1 MADGKV
7 TISVDLDGKQAQGG
21 IEKLKGALGGL
32 GSTFKSM
39 LGANLVGGALMS
51 SFNAVAGSVKSVFSS
66 AIDEGA
72 KLQQSL
78 GGIDT
83 LFKNSADTV
92 KNYASN
98 AYKTAG
104 LSANEYMENVTSFS
118 ASLISSLG
126 GDTAA
131 AAELANRAMTDMS
144 DNANKMGTDMQAITG
159 TYQSLARGNYA
170 MLDNL
175 KLGYGGTKAEMERLI
190 KDASSYKD
198 IQDELG
204 ISVEEGNMSFA
215 NMVKAISV
223 VQKKLDITGTTM
235 KEASTTFSGS
245 LSMMKGAFNDFLGN
259 LTSGGD
265 ITKPLQA
272 LAESA
277 ATFLFG
283 NFIPMIGNVFKG
295 LPTALSSFIEAA
307 KPALVNGL
315 KELLPEEAVNGITK
329 VFDLITYS
337 IDDMV
342 MAFQDFYQG
351 FEKTGAIKAL
361 SSALSELLTA
371 GLDLS
376 EKLSG
381 IIPWET
387 IGVAAG
393 HVVKFIAQIIQAV
406 AKFSQS
412 ISGDT
417 WRGVVTGIGGALVAF
432 KAFSFLKSFNPFSFF
447 KKGAEEA
454 IAGTT
459 GSVKRAKST
468 ISQVFSGISNVIKT
482 AGNALKSTFQGMGKM
497 FQGLGKTF
505 EGVGKGIGAALKGL
519 MQGLR
524 GLNPATLLSFGAAV
538 GIAAVGIGAGIA
550 IIAAGF
556 ALLASQGEGIAI
568 IVEAV
573 GTAFGT
579 FASMVIGAFA
589 EAIVTVAGVLPI
601 IARSFN
607 MMTPAIIAVGS
618 AISMIIRAF
627 SSLAPVITALGT
639 AISEIVTAITTG
651 VADIATAVTPM
662 VEILSSAFVQV
673 VTVVSQAI
681 VEIVQAL
688 APFIP
693 AVSEMVQA
701 VAPVLQALVEAFNNL
716 ISQISPIID
725 SIANLFKTLGEQ
737 ITSILDSVG
746 GVVESFGSAIRNVLD
761 GIAGIFDSIGNA
773 ALNAGK
779 GFNLLANGITKITK
793 LNLFD
798 MGTSLAAVATGVG
811 AIAASGGGLKSAGTG
826 MTALGTGM
834 QTVSRS
840 AMTAVTGMTAFVTR
854 ISTLSTTIGTLPAMM
869 TTAASGFASFTSQ
882 AVSGVAGLSA
892 INAPI
897 ATFKSQIMTITPALA
912 MAGSG
917 VVAFGLKMG
926 AIGAVLSGLGSRV
939 LAVGTGL
946 SAVSSGLSKVSS
958 SAGTASGQIKTMASS
973 TQVVISAFNAMR
985 SQVQSSMQAMLN
997 VIKSVGNQMRSQGKQ
1012 IGTQTA
1018 QNIAQ
1023 GISSGRGQTTSAMQA
1038 LMAAIRS
1045 VAMSGAGSMRY
1056 AGAMIG
1062 QGLAQGMYSSL
1073 GSVTAAANALVAQAE
1088 RAARA
1093 KAKIHSPSRLFR
1105 DNIGRFISQGV
1116 AVGITKDAYKVD
1128 DAMGAVYD
1136 QIQAFSY
1143 KAEDVIGVGKSKL
1156 SKVVQVKSDLE
1167 SAIKAT
1173 VEVAKEKSNELMAKA
1188 LDVAEKAVE
1197 RPAEMR
1203 FDDGTLVAKTGD
1215 KFSSY
1220 QSEQLR
1226 RENRMRGIIT

>member
-39 LGANLVGGALMS
+39 LGANLVSGALMGG
-51 SFNAVAGSVKSVFSS
+51 FTALGGAVKNVFSS

-259 LTSGGD
+259 LTTGGD

-277 ATFLFG
+277 STFFFG
-283 NFIPMIGNVFKG
+283 NFIPMIANVFKG
-295 LPTALSSFIEAA
+295 LPTALSTFIASA

-315 KELLPEEAVNGITK
+315 KGLLPEDALNSVTK
-329 VFDLITYS
+329 VIDLITFS
-337 IDDMV
+337 ISDMV

-351 FEKTGAIKAL
+351 FEKTGAIKVL

-387 IGVAAG
+387 IGAAAG

-412 ISGDT
+412 MSGDT

-432 KAFSFLKSFNPFSFF
+432 KAFNFLKTFNPFSFF

-454 IAGTT
+454 IDGAT
-459 GSVKRAKST
+459 GGIKRAKST

-505 EGVGKGIGAALKGL
+505 EGVGKGIGAVLKGL

-556 ALLASQGEGIAI
+556 ALLASQGEGVAI
-568 IVEAV
+568 IIEAV

-589 EAIVTVAGVLPI
+589 DAIVTVAGVLPI
-601 IARSFN
+601 IAQSFN
-607 MMTPAIIAVGS
+607 MMTPAIIAVGV
-618 AISMIIRAF
+618 AISMIIRSF

-651 VADIATAVTPM
+651 VANIVTAVTPM

-681 VEIVQAL
+681 VEIIQAL

-761 GIAGIFDSIGNA
+761 GIAGIFDSIGTA

-779 GFNLLANGITKITK
+779 GFNQLAQGIERITK
-793 LNLFD
+793 LNLLD
-798 MGTSLAAVATGVG
+798 MGASLAAVA
-811 AIAASGGGLKSAGTG
+811 
-826 MTALGTGM
+826 
-834 QTVSRS
+834 
-840 AMTAVTGMTAFVTR
+840 
-854 ISTLSTTIGTLPAMM
+854 
-869 TTAASGFASFTSQ
+869 
-882 AVSGVAGLSA
+882 AGL
-892 INAPI
+892 
-897 ATFKSQIMTITPALA
+897 
-912 MAGSG
+912 
-917 VVAFGLKMG
+917 G
-926 AIGAVLSGLGSRV
+926 AIGATSGGLISAGSSLSVIVQGLMTVQSVSAIASGSLASLGNV
-939 LAVGTGL
+939 AVSAMSMLVAGVQLAVSGTKSGMAQIVNAISL
-946 SAVSSGLSKVSS
+946 SANQMIQAGKQAGDGTTKGVVTGIRSGIGQAGGAMHAMMIAIRDTGMQGVSS
-958 SAGTASGQIKTMASS
+958 MR
-973 TQVVISAFNAMR
+973 VV
-985 SQVQSSMQAMLN
+985 
-997 VIKSVGNQMRSQGKQ
+997 
-1012 IGTQTA
+1012 
-1018 QNIAQ
+1018 
-1023 GISSGRGQTTSAMQA
+1023 
-1038 LMAAIRS
+1038 
-1045 VAMSGAGSMRY
+1045 GSM
-1056 AGAMIG
+1056 IS
-1062 QGLAQGMYSSL
+1062 QGLAQGMMSSI

-1088 RAARA
+1088 RAAKA
-1093 KAKIHSPSRLFR
+1093 KAQIHSPSRLFR
-1105 DNIGRFISQGV
+1105 DAIGRFLPMGV
-1116 AVGITKDAYKVD
+1116 AVGIEKNTKYVD
-1128 DAMGAVYD
+1128 KAMDGMYEH
-1136 QIQAFSY
+1136 INAFNY
-1143 KAEDVIGVGKSKL
+1143 KAEDVIGVGKTKL

-1167 SAIKAT
+1167 SAVKAT
-1173 VEVAKEKSNELMAKA
+1173 VEVAKEKSNELLAKA

-1203 FDDGTLVAKTGD
+1203 LDDGTLVAKTGH

-1226 RENRMRGIIT
+1226 RENRMKGIIT

>member
-159 TYQSLARGNYA
+159 TYQSLARGDYA

-259 LTSGGD
+259 LTTGGD

-277 ATFLFG
+277 STFFFG
-283 NFIPMIGNVFKG
+283 NFIPMIANVFKG
-295 LPTALSSFIEAA
+295 LPTALSTFIASA

-315 KELLPEEAVNGITK
+315 KGLLPEDALNSVTK
-329 VFDLITYS
+329 VIDLITFS
-337 IDDMV
+337 ISDMA

-387 IGVAAG
+387 IGAAAG

-412 ISGDT
+412 MSGDT

-432 KAFSFLKSFNPFSFF
+432 KAFNFLKTFNPFSFF

-454 IAGTT
+454 IDGAT
-459 GSVKRAKST
+459 GGIKRAKST

-505 EGVGKGIGAALKGL
+505 EGVGKGIGAVLKGL

-568 IVEAV
+568 IIEAV

-601 IARSFN
+601 IAQSFN
-607 MMTPAIIAVGS
+607 MMTPAIIAVGV

-651 VADIATAVTPM
+651 VADIVTAVTPM

-681 VEIVQAL
+681 VEIIQAL

-737 ITSILDSVG
+737 ITSILDSAS

-779 GFNLLANGITKITK
+779 GFDQLAQGIERITK
-793 LNLFD
+793 LNLLD
-798 MGTSLAAVATGVG
+798 MGASLAAVA
-811 AIAASGGGLKSAGTG
+811 
-826 MTALGTGM
+826 
-834 QTVSRS
+834 
-840 AMTAVTGMTAFVTR
+840 
-854 ISTLSTTIGTLPAMM
+854 
-869 TTAASGFASFTSQ
+869 
-882 AVSGVAGLSA
+882 AGL
-892 INAPI
+892 
-897 ATFKSQIMTITPALA
+897 
-912 MAGSG
+912 
-917 VVAFGLKMG
+917 G
-926 AIGAVLSGLGSRV
+926 AIGATSGGLISAGSSLSVIVQGLMTVQSVSAIASGSLASLGNV
-939 LAVGTGL
+939 VVSAMSMLVAGVQLAVSGTKSGMAQIVNAISL
-946 SAVSSGLSKVSS
+946 SANQMIQAGKQAGDGTTKGVVTGIRSGIGQAGGAMHAMMTAIRDTGMQGVSS
-958 SAGTASGQIKTMASS
+958 MR
-973 TQVVISAFNAMR
+973 VV
-985 SQVQSSMQAMLN
+985 
-997 VIKSVGNQMRSQGKQ
+997 
-1012 IGTQTA
+1012 
-1018 QNIAQ
+1018 
-1023 GISSGRGQTTSAMQA
+1023 
-1038 LMAAIRS
+1038 
-1045 VAMSGAGSMRY
+1045 GSM
-1056 AGAMIG
+1056 IS
-1062 QGLAQGMYSSL
+1062 QGLAQGMMSSI

-1088 RAARA
+1088 RAAKA
-1093 KAKIHSPSRLFR
+1093 KAQIHSPSRLFR
-1105 DNIGRFISQGV
+1105 DAIGRFLPMGV
-1116 AVGITKDAYKVD
+1116 AVGIEKNTKYVD
-1128 DAMGAVYD
+1128 KAMDGMYEH
-1136 QIQAFSY
+1136 INAFNY
-1143 KAEDVIGVGKSKL
+1143 KAEDVIGVGKTKL

-1173 VEVAKEKSNELMAKA
+1173 VEVAKEKSNELLAKA

-1203 FDDGTLVAKTGD
+1203 LDDGTLVAKTGH

-1226 RENRMRGIIT
+1226 RENRMKGIIT

>member
-39 LGANLVGGALMS
+39 LGANLVSSALMGGFTALGGA
-51 SFNAVAGSVKSVFSS
+51 VKNVFSS

-259 LTSGGD
+259 LTTGGD

-277 ATFLFG
+277 STFFFG
-283 NFIPMIGNVFKG
+283 NFIPMIANVFKG
-295 LPTALSSFIEAA
+295 LPTALSTFIASA

-315 KELLPEEAVNGITK
+315 KGLLPEDALNSVTK
-329 VFDLITYS
+329 VIDLITFS
-337 IDDMV
+337 ISDMV

-351 FEKTGAIKAL
+351 FEKTGAIKVL

-387 IGVAAG
+387 IGAAAG

-412 ISGDT
+412 MSGDT

-432 KAFSFLKSFNPFSFF
+432 KAFNFLKTFNPFSFF

-454 IAGTT
+454 IDGAT
-459 GSVKRAKST
+459 GGIKRAKST

-505 EGVGKGIGAALKGL
+505 EGVGKGIGAVLKGL

-556 ALLASQGEGIAI
+556 ALLASQGEGVAI
-568 IVEAV
+568 IIEAV

-589 EAIVTVAGVLPI
+589 DAIVTVAGVLPI
-601 IARSFN
+601 IAQSFN
-607 MMTPAIIAVGS
+607 MMTPAIIAVGV

-651 VADIATAVTPM
+651 VANIVTAVTPM

-681 VEIVQAL
+681 VEIIQAL

-737 ITSILDSVG
+737 ITSILDSAG

-761 GIAGIFDSIGNA
+761 GIAGIFDSIGTA

-779 GFNLLANGITKITK
+779 GFNQLAQGIERITK
-793 LNLFD
+793 LNLLD
-798 MGTSLAAVATGVG
+798 MGASLAAVA
-811 AIAASGGGLKSAGTG
+811 
-826 MTALGTGM
+826 
-834 QTVSRS
+834 
-840 AMTAVTGMTAFVTR
+840 
-854 ISTLSTTIGTLPAMM
+854 
-869 TTAASGFASFTSQ
+869 
-882 AVSGVAGLSA
+882 AGL
-892 INAPI
+892 
-897 ATFKSQIMTITPALA
+897 
-912 MAGSG
+912 
-917 VVAFGLKMG
+917 G
-926 AIGAVLSGLGSRV
+926 AIGATSGGLTSAGSSLSVIVQGLMTVQSVSAIASGSLASLGNV
-939 LAVGTGL
+939 AVSAMSMLVVGVQLAVSGTKSGMAQIVNAISL
-946 SAVSSGLSKVSS
+946 SANQMIQAGKQAGDGTAKGVVTGIRSGIGQAGGAMHAMMIAIRDTGMQGVSS
-958 SAGTASGQIKTMASS
+958 MR
-973 TQVVISAFNAMR
+973 VI
-985 SQVQSSMQAMLN
+985 
-997 VIKSVGNQMRSQGKQ
+997 
-1012 IGTQTA
+1012 
-1018 QNIAQ
+1018 
-1023 GISSGRGQTTSAMQA
+1023 
-1038 LMAAIRS
+1038 
-1045 VAMSGAGSMRY
+1045 GSM
-1056 AGAMIG
+1056 IS
-1062 QGLAQGMYSSL
+1062 QGLAQGMMSSI

-1088 RAARA
+1088 RAAKA
-1093 KAKIHSPSRLFR
+1093 KAQIHSPSRLFR
-1105 DNIGRFISQGV
+1105 DAIGRFLPMGV
-1116 AVGITKDAYKVD
+1116 AVGIEKNTKYVD
-1128 DAMGAVYD
+1128 KAMDGMYEH
-1136 QIQAFSY
+1136 INAFNY
-1143 KAEDVIGVGKSKL
+1143 KAEDVIGVGKTKL

-1173 VEVAKEKSNELMAKA
+1173 VEVAKEKSNELLAKA

-1203 FDDGTLVAKTGD
+1203 LDDGTLVAKTGH

-1226 RENRMRGIIT
+1226 RENRMKGIIT

>member
-259 LTSGGD
+259 LTTGGD

-412 ISGDT
+412 MSGDT

-454 IAGTT
+454 IVGTT
-459 GSVKRAKST
+459 GSVKSAKST

-538 GIAAVGIGAGIA
+538 GIAAVGIGAGIT

-589 EAIVTVAGVLPI
+589 DAIVTVSGVLPT
-601 IARSFN
+601 IAQSFN
-607 MMTPAIIAVGS
+607 MMTPAIIAVGA

-662 VEILSSAFVQV
+662 VEIFSSAFVQV

-681 VEIVQAL
+681 VEIIQAL

-737 ITSILDSVG
+737 ITSILDSAS

-779 GFNLLANGITKITK
+779 GFNQLAQGIERITK
-793 LNLFD
+793 LNLLD
-798 MGTSLAAVATGVG
+798 MGASLAAVA
-811 AIAASGGGLKSAGTG
+811 
-826 MTALGTGM
+826 
-834 QTVSRS
+834 
-840 AMTAVTGMTAFVTR
+840 
-854 ISTLSTTIGTLPAMM
+854 
-869 TTAASGFASFTSQ
+869 
-882 AVSGVAGLSA
+882 AGL
-892 INAPI
+892 
-897 ATFKSQIMTITPALA
+897 
-912 MAGSG
+912 
-917 VVAFGLKMG
+917 G
-926 AIGAVLSGLGSRV
+926 AIGATSGGLTSAGSSLSVIVQGLMTVQPVSAIASGSLASLGNV
-939 LAVGTGL
+939 AVSAMSMLVAGVQLAVSGTKSGMAQIVNAISL
-946 SAVSSGLSKVSS
+946 SANQMIQAGKQAGDGTTKGVVTGIRSGIGQAGGAMHAMITAIRDTGMQGVSS
-958 SAGTASGQIKTMASS
+958 MR
-973 TQVVISAFNAMR
+973 VV
-985 SQVQSSMQAMLN
+985 
-997 VIKSVGNQMRSQGKQ
+997 
-1012 IGTQTA
+1012 
-1018 QNIAQ
+1018 
-1023 GISSGRGQTTSAMQA
+1023 
-1038 LMAAIRS
+1038 
-1045 VAMSGAGSMRY
+1045 GSM
-1056 AGAMIG
+1056 IS
-1062 QGLAQGMYSSL
+1062 QGLAQGMMSSI

-1093 KAKIHSPSRLFR
+1093 KAQIHSPSRLFR
-1105 DNIGRFISQGV
+1105 DAIGRFLPMGV
-1116 AVGITKDAYKVD
+1116 AVGIEKNTKYVD
-1128 DAMGAVYD
+1128 KAMDGMYEH
-1136 QIQAFSY
+1136 INAFNY
-1143 KAEDVIGVGKSKL
+1143 KAEDVIGVGKTKL

-1173 VEVAKEKSNELMAKA
+1173 VEVAKEKSNELLAKA

-1203 FDDGTLVAKTGD
+1203 LDDGTLVAKTGD

-1226 RENRMRGIIT
+1226 RENRMKGIIT

>member
-39 LGANLVGGALMS
+39 LGANLVSSALMGGFTALGGA
-51 SFNAVAGSVKSVFSS
+51 VKNVFSS

-259 LTSGGD
+259 LTTGGD

-277 ATFLFG
+277 STFFFG
-283 NFIPMIGNVFKG
+283 NFIPMIANVFKG
-295 LPTALSSFIEAA
+295 LPTALSTFIASA

-315 KELLPEEAVNGITK
+315 KGLLPEDALNSVTK
-329 VFDLITYS
+329 VIDLITFS
-337 IDDMV
+337 ISDMV

-351 FEKTGAIKAL
+351 FEKTGAIKVL

-387 IGVAAG
+387 IGAAAG

-412 ISGDT
+412 MSGDT

-432 KAFSFLKSFNPFSFF
+432 KAFNFLKTFNPFSFF

-454 IAGTT
+454 IDGAT
-459 GSVKRAKST
+459 GGIKRAKST

-505 EGVGKGIGAALKGL
+505 EGVGKGIGAVLKGL

-556 ALLASQGEGIAI
+556 ALLASQGEGVAI
-568 IVEAV
+568 IIEAV

-589 EAIVTVAGVLPI
+589 DAIVTVAGVLPI
-601 IARSFN
+601 IAQSFN
-607 MMTPAIIAVGS
+607 MMTPAIIAVGV

-651 VADIATAVTPM
+651 VANIVTAVTPM

-681 VEIVQAL
+681 VEIIQAL

-737 ITSILDSVG
+737 ITSILDSAG

-761 GIAGIFDSIGNA
+761 GIAGIFDSIGTA

-779 GFNLLANGITKITK
+779 GFNQLAQGIERITK
-793 LNLFD
+793 LNLLD
-798 MGTSLAAVATGVG
+798 MGASLAAVA
-811 AIAASGGGLKSAGTG
+811 
-826 MTALGTGM
+826 
-834 QTVSRS
+834 
-840 AMTAVTGMTAFVTR
+840 
-854 ISTLSTTIGTLPAMM
+854 
-869 TTAASGFASFTSQ
+869 
-882 AVSGVAGLSA
+882 AGL
-892 INAPI
+892 
-897 ATFKSQIMTITPALA
+897 
-912 MAGSG
+912 
-917 VVAFGLKMG
+917 G
-926 AIGAVLSGLGSRV
+926 AIGATSGGLTSAGSSLSVIVQGLMTVQSVSAIASGSLASLGNV
-939 LAVGTGL
+939 AVSAMSMLVAGVQLAVSGTKSGMAQIVNAISL
-946 SAVSSGLSKVSS
+946 SANQMIQAGKQAGDGTTKGVVTGIRFGIGQAGGAMHAMMIAIRDTGMQGVSS
-958 SAGTASGQIKTMASS
+958 
-973 TQVVISAFNAMR
+973 MR
-985 SQVQSSMQAMLN
+985 LV
-997 VIKSVGNQMRSQGKQ
+997 
-1012 IGTQTA
+1012 
-1018 QNIAQ
+1018 
-1023 GISSGRGQTTSAMQA
+1023 
-1038 LMAAIRS
+1038 
-1045 VAMSGAGSMRY
+1045 GSM
-1056 AGAMIG
+1056 IS
-1062 QGLAQGMYSSL
+1062 QGLAQGMMSSI

-1088 RAARA
+1088 RAAKA
-1093 KAKIHSPSRLFR
+1093 KAQIHSPSRLFR
-1105 DNIGRFISQGV
+1105 DAIGRFLPMGV
-1116 AVGITKDAYKVD
+1116 AVGIEKNTKYVD
-1128 DAMGAVYD
+1128 KAMDGMYEH
-1136 QIQAFSY
+1136 INAFNY
-1143 KAEDVIGVGKSKL
+1143 KAEDLIGVGKTKL

-1173 VEVAKEKSNELMAKA
+1173 VEVAKEKSNELLAKA

-1203 FDDGTLVAKTGD
+1203 LDDGTLVAKTGH

-1226 RENRMRGIIT
+1226 RENRMKGIIT

>member
-104 LSANEYMENVTSFS
+104 LSANDYMENVTSFS

-259 LTSGGD
+259 LTTGGD

-387 IGVAAG
+387 IGAAAG
-393 HVVKFIAQIIQAV
+393 HIVKFIAQIIQAV

-412 ISGDT
+412 MSGDT

-601 IARSFN
+601 IAQSFN
-607 MMTPAIIAVGS
+607 MMTPAIIAVGA

-681 VEIVQAL
+681 VEIIQAL

-693 AVSEMVQA
+693 AVSEMVQV

-737 ITSILDSVG
+737 ITSILDSAS

-779 GFNLLANGITKITK
+779 GFNQLAQGIERITK
-793 LNLFD
+793 LNLLD
-798 MGTSLAAVATGVG
+798 MGASLAAVA
-811 AIAASGGGLKSAGTG
+811 
-826 MTALGTGM
+826 
-834 QTVSRS
+834 
-840 AMTAVTGMTAFVTR
+840 
-854 ISTLSTTIGTLPAMM
+854 
-869 TTAASGFASFTSQ
+869 
-882 AVSGVAGLSA
+882 AGL
-892 INAPI
+892 
-897 ATFKSQIMTITPALA
+897 
-912 MAGSG
+912 
-917 VVAFGLKMG
+917 G
-926 AIGAVLSGLGSRV
+926 AIGATSGGLTSAGSSLSVIVQGLMTVQSVSAIASGSLASLGTV
-939 LAVGTGL
+939 AVSAMSMLVAGVQLAVSGTKSGMNQIVNAISL
-946 SAVSSGLSKVSS
+946 SANQMIQAGKQAGDGTTKGVVTGIRSGIGQAGGAMHAMMIAIRDTGMQGVSS
-958 SAGTASGQIKTMASS
+958 MR
-973 TQVVISAFNAMR
+973 VV
-985 SQVQSSMQAMLN
+985 
-997 VIKSVGNQMRSQGKQ
+997 
-1012 IGTQTA
+1012 
-1018 QNIAQ
+1018 
-1023 GISSGRGQTTSAMQA
+1023 
-1038 LMAAIRS
+1038 
-1045 VAMSGAGSMRY
+1045 GSM
-1056 AGAMIG
+1056 IS
-1062 QGLAQGMYSSL
+1062 QGLAQGMMSSI

-1088 RAARA
+1088 RAAKA
-1093 KAKIHSPSRLFR
+1093 KAQIHSPSRLFR
-1105 DNIGRFISQGV
+1105 DAIGRFLPMGV
-1116 AVGITKDAYKVD
+1116 AVGIEKNTKYVD
-1128 DAMGAVYD
+1128 KAMDGMYEH
-1136 QIQAFSY
+1136 INAFNY
-1143 KAEDVIGVGKSKL
+1143 KAEDVIGVGKTKL

-1173 VEVAKEKSNELMAKA
+1173 VEVAKEKSNELLAKA

-1203 FDDGTLVAKTGD
+1203 LDDGTLVAKTGD

-1226 RENRMRGIIT
+1226 RENRMKGIIT

>member
-1 MADGKV
+1 
-7 TISVDLDGKQAQGG
+7 
-21 IEKLKGALGGL
+21 
-32 GSTFKSM
+32 M
-39 LGANLVGGALMS
+39 LGANLVSGALIGGFTALGGA
-51 SFNAVAGSVKSVFSS
+51 VKNVFSS

-259 LTSGGD
+259 LTTGGD
-265 ITKPLQA
+265 ITKPLQS

-277 ATFLFG
+277 STFFFG
-283 NFIPMIGNVFKG
+283 NFIPMIANVFKG
-295 LPTALSSFIEAA
+295 LPTALSTFIASA

-315 KELLPEEAVNGITK
+315 KGLLPEDALNSVTK
-329 VFDLITYS
+329 VIDLITFS
-337 IDDMV
+337 ISDMV

-351 FEKTGAIKAL
+351 FEKTGAIKVL

-387 IGVAAG
+387 IGAAAG
-393 HVVKFIAQIIQAV
+393 HVVKFIAQIIQSV

-412 ISGDT
+412 MSGDA

-432 KAFSFLKSFNPFSFF
+432 KAFNFLKSFNPFNLF
-447 KKGAEEA
+447 KQNATSGVSGA
-454 IAGTT
+454 T
-459 GSVKRAKST
+459 SVVRSASASVVS
-468 ISQVFSGISNVIKT
+468 IIRS
-482 AGNALKSTFQGMGKM
+482 
-497 FQGLGKTF
+497 LGKSVATAAR
-505 EGVGKGIGAALKGL
+505 GIGQGIGAAFRGIG
-519 MQGLR
+519 QGLAMV
-524 GLNPATLLSFGAAV
+524 NPATIAALAVPILALGAAFSLMGMQGQ
-538 GIAAVGIGAGIA
+538 GIATILQGVGSVIVSVGTAIGTILNLALQGLAQALVIVAPVLPTIA
-550 IIAAGF
+550 SAFAMLSPVIIAAG
-556 ALLASQGEGIAI
+556 A
-568 IVEAV
+568 
-573 GTAFGT
+573 
-579 FASMVIGAFA
+579 
-589 EAIVTVAGVLPI
+589 
-601 IARSFN
+601 
-607 MMTPAIIAVGS
+607 
-618 AISMIIRAF
+618 AISMIVSSF

-639 AISEIVTAITTG
+639 ALSQVITAISSG
-651 VADIATAVTPM
+651 IAQIATAVTPI
-662 VEILSSAFVQV
+662 VAIISNAFVQV

-681 VEIVQAL
+681 VEIIQAL

-779 GFNLLANGITKITK
+779 GFNQLAQGIERITK
-793 LNLFD
+793 LNLLD
-798 MGTSLAAVATGVG
+798 MGASLAAVA
-811 AIAASGGGLKSAGTG
+811 
-826 MTALGTGM
+826 
-834 QTVSRS
+834 
-840 AMTAVTGMTAFVTR
+840 
-854 ISTLSTTIGTLPAMM
+854 
-869 TTAASGFASFTSQ
+869 
-882 AVSGVAGLSA
+882 AGL
-892 INAPI
+892 
-897 ATFKSQIMTITPALA
+897 
-912 MAGSG
+912 
-917 VVAFGLKMG
+917 G
-926 AIGAVLSGLGSRV
+926 AIGATSGGLISAGSSLSVIVQGLMTVQSVSAIASSSLASLGNVAVSAMSMLV
-939 LAVGTGL
+939 AGVQLAVSGTKSGMTQIVNAISL
-946 SAVSSGLSKVSS
+946 SANQMIQAGKQAGDGTTKGVVTGIRSGIGQAGGAMHAMMIAIRDTGMQGVSS
-958 SAGTASGQIKTMASS
+958 MR
-973 TQVVISAFNAMR
+973 VV
-985 SQVQSSMQAMLN
+985 
-997 VIKSVGNQMRSQGKQ
+997 
-1012 IGTQTA
+1012 
-1018 QNIAQ
+1018 
-1023 GISSGRGQTTSAMQA
+1023 
-1038 LMAAIRS
+1038 
-1045 VAMSGAGSMRY
+1045 GSM
-1056 AGAMIG
+1056 IS
-1062 QGLAQGMYSSL
+1062 QGLAQGMMSSI

-1088 RAARA
+1088 RAAKA
-1093 KAKIHSPSRLFR
+1093 KAQIHSPSRLFR
-1105 DNIGRFISQGV
+1105 DAIGRFLPMGV
-1116 AVGITKDAYKVD
+1116 AVGIEKNTKYVD
-1128 DAMGAVYD
+1128 KAMDGMYEH
-1136 QIQAFSY
+1136 INAFNY
-1143 KAEDVIGVGKSKL
+1143 KAEDVIGVGKTKL

-1173 VEVAKEKSNELMAKA
+1173 VEVAKEKSNNLVEKA
-1188 LDVAEKAVE
+1188 LDIAEKAVQ
-1197 RPAEMR
+1197 RPAEMIL
-1203 FDDGTLVAKTGD
+1203 DDGTLVAKTGG
-1215 KFSSY
+1215 KY
-1220 QSEQLR
+1220 ATYHAEQTR
-1226 RENRMRGIIT
+1226 RENRMKGIIT

>member
-39 LGANLVGGALMS
+39 LGANLVSGALMGG
-51 SFNAVAGSVKSVFSS
+51 FTALGGAVKNVFSS

-259 LTSGGD
+259 LTTGGD
-265 ITKPLQA
+265 ITKPLQS

-277 ATFLFG
+277 STFFFG
-283 NFIPMIGNVFKG
+283 NFIPMIANVFKG
-295 LPTALSSFIEAA
+295 LPTALSTFIASA

-315 KELLPEEAVNGITK
+315 KGLLPEDALNSVTK
-329 VFDLITYS
+329 VIDLITFS
-337 IDDMV
+337 ISDMV

-387 IGVAAG
+387 IGAAAG

-412 ISGDT
+412 MSGDT

-432 KAFSFLKSFNPFSFF
+432 KAFNFLKTFNPFSFF

-454 IAGTT
+454 IDGAT
-459 GSVKRAKST
+459 GGIKRAKST

-482 AGNALKSTFQGMGKM
+482 AGTALKSTFQGMGKM

-550 IIAAGF
+550 IITAGF
-556 ALLASQGEGIAI
+556 ALLASQGEGVAI

-601 IARSFN
+601 IAQSFN
-607 MMTPAIIAVGS
+607 MMTPAIIAVGA

-662 VEILSSAFVQV
+662 IEILSSAFVQV

-681 VEIVQAL
+681 VEIIQAL

-737 ITSILDSVG
+737 ITSILDSAG

-761 GIAGIFDSIGNA
+761 GIAGIFDSIGTA

-779 GFNLLANGITKITK
+779 GFNQLAQGIERITK
-793 LNLFD
+793 LNLLD
-798 MGTSLAAVATGVG
+798 MGASLAAVA
-811 AIAASGGGLKSAGTG
+811 
-826 MTALGTGM
+826 
-834 QTVSRS
+834 
-840 AMTAVTGMTAFVTR
+840 
-854 ISTLSTTIGTLPAMM
+854 
-869 TTAASGFASFTSQ
+869 
-882 AVSGVAGLSA
+882 AGL
-892 INAPI
+892 
-897 ATFKSQIMTITPALA
+897 
-912 MAGSG
+912 
-917 VVAFGLKMG
+917 G
-926 AIGAVLSGLGSRV
+926 AIGATSGGLTSAGSSLSVIVQGLMTVQSVSAIASGSLASLGNV
-939 LAVGTGL
+939 AVSAMSMLVVGVQLAVSGTKSGMAQIVNAISL
-946 SAVSSGLSKVSS
+946 SANQMIQVGKQAGDGTAKGVVTGIRSGIGQAGGAMHAMMIAIRDTGMQGVSS
-958 SAGTASGQIKTMASS
+958 MR
-973 TQVVISAFNAMR
+973 VI
-985 SQVQSSMQAMLN
+985 
-997 VIKSVGNQMRSQGKQ
+997 
-1012 IGTQTA
+1012 
-1018 QNIAQ
+1018 
-1023 GISSGRGQTTSAMQA
+1023 
-1038 LMAAIRS
+1038 
-1045 VAMSGAGSMRY
+1045 GSM
-1056 AGAMIG
+1056 IS
-1062 QGLAQGMYSSL
+1062 QGLAQGMMSSI

-1088 RAARA
+1088 RAAKA
-1093 KAKIHSPSRLFR
+1093 KAQIHSPSRLFR
-1105 DNIGRFISQGV
+1105 DAIGRFLPMGV
-1116 AVGITKDAYKVD
+1116 AVGIEKNTKYVD
-1128 DAMGAVYD
+1128 EAMDGMYEH
-1136 QIQAFSY
+1136 INAFNY
-1143 KAEDVIGVGKSKL
+1143 KAEDVIGVGKTKL

-1173 VEVAKEKSNELMAKA
+1173 VEVAKEKSNELLAKA

-1203 FDDGTLVAKTGD
+1203 LDDGTLVAKTGD

-1220 QSEQLR
+1220 QAEQLR
-1226 RENRMRGIIT
+1226 RENRMKGIITWQQ

>member
-573 GTAFGT
+573 CTAFGT

-681 VEIVQAL
+681 VEIIQAL

-716 ISQISPIID
+716 IGQISPIID

-737 ITSILDSVG
+737 ITSILDSAS

-779 GFNLLANGITKITK
+779 GFNQLAQGIERITK
-793 LNLFD
+793 LNLLD
-798 MGTSLAAVATGVG
+798 MGASLAAVA
-811 AIAASGGGLKSAGTG
+811 
-826 MTALGTGM
+826 
-834 QTVSRS
+834 
-840 AMTAVTGMTAFVTR
+840 
-854 ISTLSTTIGTLPAMM
+854 
-869 TTAASGFASFTSQ
+869 
-882 AVSGVAGLSA
+882 AGL
-892 INAPI
+892 
-897 ATFKSQIMTITPALA
+897 
-912 MAGSG
+912 
-917 VVAFGLKMG
+917 G
-926 AIGAVLSGLGSRV
+926 AIGATSGGLTSAGSSLSVIVQGLMTVQSVSAIASGSLASLGTV
-939 LAVGTGL
+939 AVSAMSMLVAGVQLAVSGTKSGMNQIVNAISL
-946 SAVSSGLSKVSS
+946 SANQMIQAGKQAGDGTTKGVVTSIRSGIGQVGGAMHAMMIAIRDTGMQGVSS
-958 SAGTASGQIKTMASS
+958 MR
-973 TQVVISAFNAMR
+973 VV
-985 SQVQSSMQAMLN
+985 
-997 VIKSVGNQMRSQGKQ
+997 
-1012 IGTQTA
+1012 
-1018 QNIAQ
+1018 
-1023 GISSGRGQTTSAMQA
+1023 
-1038 LMAAIRS
+1038 
-1045 VAMSGAGSMRY
+1045 GSM
-1056 AGAMIG
+1056 IS
-1062 QGLAQGMYSSL
+1062 QGLAQGMMSSI

-1088 RAARA
+1088 RAAKA
-1093 KAKIHSPSRLFR
+1093 KAQIHSPSRLFR
-1105 DNIGRFISQGV
+1105 DAIGRFLPMGV
-1116 AVGITKDAYKVD
+1116 AVGIEKNTKYVD
-1128 DAMGAVYD
+1128 KAMDGMYEH
-1136 QIQAFSY
+1136 INAFNY
-1143 KAEDVIGVGKSKL
+1143 KAEDVIGVGKTKL

-1173 VEVAKEKSNELMAKA
+1173 VEVAKEKSNELLAKA

-1203 FDDGTLVAKTGD
+1203 LDDGTLVAKTGD

-1226 RENRMRGIIT
+1226 RENRMKGIIT

>member
-737 ITSILDSVG
+737 ITSILDSAS

-779 GFNLLANGITKITK
+779 GFNQLAQGIERITK
-793 LNLFD
+793 LNLLD
-798 MGTSLAAVATGVG
+798 MGASLAAVA
-811 AIAASGGGLKSAGTG
+811 
-826 MTALGTGM
+826 
-834 QTVSRS
+834 
-840 AMTAVTGMTAFVTR
+840 
-854 ISTLSTTIGTLPAMM
+854 
-869 TTAASGFASFTSQ
+869 
-882 AVSGVAGLSA
+882 AGL
-892 INAPI
+892 
-897 ATFKSQIMTITPALA
+897 
-912 MAGSG
+912 
-917 VVAFGLKMG
+917 G
-926 AIGAVLSGLGSRV
+926 AIGATSGGLTSAGSSLSVIVQGLMTVQSVSAIASGSLASLGNV
-939 LAVGTGL
+939 AVSAMSMLVAGVQLAVSGTKSGMAQIVNAISL
-946 SAVSSGLSKVSS
+946 SANQMIQAGKQAGDGTTKGVVTGIRSGIGQAGGAMHAMMTAIRDTGMQGVSS
-958 SAGTASGQIKTMASS
+958 MR
-973 TQVVISAFNAMR
+973 VV
-985 SQVQSSMQAMLN
+985 
-997 VIKSVGNQMRSQGKQ
+997 
-1012 IGTQTA
+1012 
-1018 QNIAQ
+1018 
-1023 GISSGRGQTTSAMQA
+1023 
-1038 LMAAIRS
+1038 
-1045 VAMSGAGSMRY
+1045 GSM
-1056 AGAMIG
+1056 IS
-1062 QGLAQGMYSSL
+1062 QGLAQGMMSSI

-1088 RAARA
+1088 RAAKA
-1093 KAKIHSPSRLFR
+1093 KAQIHSPSRLFR
-1105 DNIGRFISQGV
+1105 DAIGRFLPMGV
-1116 AVGITKDAYKVD
+1116 AVGIEKNTKYVD
-1128 DAMGAVYD
+1128 KAMDGMYEH
-1136 QIQAFSY
+1136 INAFNY
-1143 KAEDVIGVGKSKL
+1143 KAEDVIGVGKTKL

-1173 VEVAKEKSNELMAKA
+1173 VEVAKEKSNELLAKA

-1203 FDDGTLVAKTGD
+1203 LDDDTLVAKTGH

-1226 RENRMRGIIT
+1226 RENRMKGIIT

>member
-259 LTSGGD
+259 LTTGGD

-387 IGVAAG
+387 IGAAAG

-412 ISGDT
+412 MSGDT

-468 ISQVFSGISNVIKT
+468 ISQVFSGISSVIKT
-482 AGNALKSTFQGMGKM
+482 AGSALKSTFQGMGKM

-505 EGVGKGIGAALKGL
+505 EGVGKGIGATLKGL

-601 IARSFN
+601 IAQSFN
-607 MMTPAIIAVGS
+607 MMTPAIIAVGA

-681 VEIVQAL
+681 VEIIQAL

-737 ITSILDSVG
+737 ITSILDSAS

-779 GFNLLANGITKITK
+779 GFNQLAQGIERITK
-793 LNLFD
+793 LNLLD
-798 MGTSLAAVATGVG
+798 MGASLAAVA
-811 AIAASGGGLKSAGTG
+811 
-826 MTALGTGM
+826 
-834 QTVSRS
+834 
-840 AMTAVTGMTAFVTR
+840 
-854 ISTLSTTIGTLPAMM
+854 
-869 TTAASGFASFTSQ
+869 
-882 AVSGVAGLSA
+882 AGL
-892 INAPI
+892 
-897 ATFKSQIMTITPALA
+897 
-912 MAGSG
+912 
-917 VVAFGLKMG
+917 G
-926 AIGAVLSGLGSRV
+926 AIGATSGGLTSAGSSLSVIVQGLMTVQSVSAIASGSLASLGNV
-939 LAVGTGL
+939 AVSAMSMLVAGVQLAVSGTKSGMAQIVNAISL
-946 SAVSSGLSKVSS
+946 SANQMIQAGKQAGDGTTKGVVTGIRSGIGQAGGAMHAMMTAIRDTGMQGVSS
-958 SAGTASGQIKTMASS
+958 MR
-973 TQVVISAFNAMR
+973 VV
-985 SQVQSSMQAMLN
+985 
-997 VIKSVGNQMRSQGKQ
+997 
-1012 IGTQTA
+1012 
-1018 QNIAQ
+1018 
-1023 GISSGRGQTTSAMQA
+1023 
-1038 LMAAIRS
+1038 
-1045 VAMSGAGSMRY
+1045 GSM
-1056 AGAMIG
+1056 IS
-1062 QGLAQGMYSSL
+1062 QGLAQGMMSSI

-1088 RAARA
+1088 RAAKA
-1093 KAKIHSPSRLFR
+1093 KAQIHSPSRLFR
-1105 DNIGRFISQGV
+1105 DAIGRFLPMGV
-1116 AVGITKDAYKVD
+1116 AVGIEKNTKYVD
-1128 DAMGAVYD
+1128 KAMDGMYEH
-1136 QIQAFSY
+1136 INAFNY
-1143 KAEDVIGVGKSKL
+1143 KAEDVIGVGKTKL

-1173 VEVAKEKSNELMAKA
+1173 VEVAKEKSNELLAKA

-1203 FDDGTLVAKTGD
+1203 LDDGTLVAKTGH

-1226 RENRMRGIIT
+1226 RENRMKGIIT

>member
-39 LGANLVGGALMS
+39 LGANLVSGALMGG
-51 SFNAVAGSVKSVFSS
+51 FTALGGAVKNVFSS

-259 LTSGGD
+259 LTTGGD
-265 ITKPLQA
+265 ITKPLQS

-277 ATFLFG
+277 STFFFG
-283 NFIPMIGNVFKG
+283 NFIPMIANVFKG
-295 LPTALSSFIEAA
+295 LPTALSTFIASA

-315 KELLPEEAVNGITK
+315 KGLLPEDALNSVTK
-329 VFDLITYS
+329 VIDLITFS
-337 IDDMV
+337 ISDMV

-387 IGVAAG
+387 IGAAAG

-412 ISGDT
+412 MSGDT

-432 KAFSFLKSFNPFSFF
+432 KAFNFLKTFNPFSFF

-454 IAGTT
+454 IDGAT
-459 GSVKRAKST
+459 GGIKRAKST

-482 AGNALKSTFQGMGKM
+482 AGTALKSTFQGMGKM

-550 IIAAGF
+550 IITAGF
-556 ALLASQGEGIAI
+556 ALLASQGEGVAI

-601 IARSFN
+601 IAQSFN
-607 MMTPAIIAVGS
+607 MMTPAIIAVGA

-662 VEILSSAFVQV
+662 IEILSSAFVQV

-681 VEIVQAL
+681 VEIIQAL

-737 ITSILDSVG
+737 ITSILDSAG
-746 GVVESFGSAIRNVLD
+746 RVVESFGSAIRNVLD
-761 GIAGIFDSIGNA
+761 GIAGIFDSIGTA

-779 GFNLLANGITKITK
+779 GFNQLAQGIERITK
-793 LNLFD
+793 LNLLD
-798 MGTSLAAVATGVG
+798 MGASLAAVA
-811 AIAASGGGLKSAGTG
+811 
-826 MTALGTGM
+826 
-834 QTVSRS
+834 
-840 AMTAVTGMTAFVTR
+840 
-854 ISTLSTTIGTLPAMM
+854 
-869 TTAASGFASFTSQ
+869 
-882 AVSGVAGLSA
+882 AGL
-892 INAPI
+892 
-897 ATFKSQIMTITPALA
+897 
-912 MAGSG
+912 
-917 VVAFGLKMG
+917 G
-926 AIGAVLSGLGSRV
+926 AIGATSGGLTSAGSSLSVIVQGLMTVQSVSAIASGSLASLGNV
-939 LAVGTGL
+939 AVSAMSMLVVGVQLAVSGTKSGMAQIVNAISL
-946 SAVSSGLSKVSS
+946 SANQMMQVGKQAGDGTAKGVVTGIRSGIGQAGGAMHAMMIAIRDTGMQGVSS
-958 SAGTASGQIKTMASS
+958 MR
-973 TQVVISAFNAMR
+973 VI
-985 SQVQSSMQAMLN
+985 
-997 VIKSVGNQMRSQGKQ
+997 
-1012 IGTQTA
+1012 
-1018 QNIAQ
+1018 
-1023 GISSGRGQTTSAMQA
+1023 
-1038 LMAAIRS
+1038 
-1045 VAMSGAGSMRY
+1045 GSM
-1056 AGAMIG
+1056 IS
-1062 QGLAQGMYSSL
+1062 QGLAQGMMSSI

-1088 RAARA
+1088 RAAKA
-1093 KAKIHSPSRLFR
+1093 KAQIHSPSRLFR
-1105 DNIGRFISQGV
+1105 DAIGRFLPMGV
-1116 AVGITKDAYKVD
+1116 AVGIEKNTKYVD
-1128 DAMGAVYD
+1128 EAMDGMYEH
-1136 QIQAFSY
+1136 INAFNY
-1143 KAEDVIGVGKSKL
+1143 KAEDVIGVGKTKL

-1173 VEVAKEKSNELMAKA
+1173 VEVAKEKSNELLAKA

-1203 FDDGTLVAKTGD
+1203 LDDGTLVAKTGD

-1220 QSEQLR
+1220 QAEQLR
-1226 RENRMRGIIT
+1226 RENRMKGIIT

>member
-259 LTSGGD
+259 LTTGGD
-265 ITKPLQA
+265 IAKPLQA

-387 IGVAAG
+387 IGAAAG

-412 ISGDT
+412 MSGDT

-432 KAFSFLKSFNPFSFF
+432 KAFKTVPGIFKGVSSSFSLLKGALSGNPFSLF
-447 KKGAEEA
+447 KKNATESAEGAR
-454 IAGTT
+454 GVLW
-459 GSVKRAKST
+459 SVQNT
-468 ISQVFSGISNVIKT
+468 ILQIFKGISDVIKT
-482 AGNALKSTFQGMGKM
+482 TGDALKSTFQGMGKM
-497 FQGLGKTF
+497 FEGVGKAF

-519 MQGLR
+519 MQGLK

-568 IVEAV
+568 IIEAV

-601 IARSFN
+601 IAQSFN
-607 MMTPAIIAVGS
+607 MMTPAIIAVGA

-662 VEILSSAFVQV
+662 IEILSSAFVQV

-681 VEIVQAL
+681 VEIIQAL

-737 ITSILDSVG
+737 ITSILDSAS

-761 GIAGIFDSIGNA
+761 GIAGIFDSIGTA

-779 GFNLLANGITKITK
+779 GFNQLAQGIERITK
-793 LNLFD
+793 LNLLD
-798 MGTSLAAVATGVG
+798 MGASLAAVA
-811 AIAASGGGLKSAGTG
+811 
-826 MTALGTGM
+826 
-834 QTVSRS
+834 
-840 AMTAVTGMTAFVTR
+840 
-854 ISTLSTTIGTLPAMM
+854 
-869 TTAASGFASFTSQ
+869 
-882 AVSGVAGLSA
+882 AGL
-892 INAPI
+892 
-897 ATFKSQIMTITPALA
+897 
-912 MAGSG
+912 
-917 VVAFGLKMG
+917 G
-926 AIGAVLSGLGSRV
+926 AIGATSGGLTSAGSSLSVIVQGLMTVQSVSAIASGSLASLGTV
-939 LAVGTGL
+939 AVSAMSMLVAGVQLAVSGTKSGMNQIVNAISL
-946 SAVSSGLSKVSS
+946 SANQMIQAGKQAGDGTTKGVVTGIRSGIGQAGGAMRAMMIAIRDTGMQGVSS
-958 SAGTASGQIKTMASS
+958 MR
-973 TQVVISAFNAMR
+973 VV
-985 SQVQSSMQAMLN
+985 
-997 VIKSVGNQMRSQGKQ
+997 
-1012 IGTQTA
+1012 
-1018 QNIAQ
+1018 
-1023 GISSGRGQTTSAMQA
+1023 
-1038 LMAAIRS
+1038 
-1045 VAMSGAGSMRY
+1045 GSM
-1056 AGAMIG
+1056 IS
-1062 QGLAQGMYSSL
+1062 QGLAQGMMSSI

-1088 RAARA
+1088 RAAKA
-1093 KAKIHSPSRLFR
+1093 KAQIHSPSRLFR
-1105 DNIGRFISQGV
+1105 DAIGRFLPMGV
-1116 AVGITKDAYKVD
+1116 AVGIEKNTKYVD
-1128 DAMGAVYD
+1128 KAMDGMYEH
-1136 QIQAFSY
+1136 INAFNY
-1143 KAEDVIGVGKSKL
+1143 KAEDVIGVGKTKL

-1173 VEVAKEKSNELMAKA
+1173 VEVAKEKSNELLAKA

-1203 FDDGTLVAKTGD
+1203 LDDGTLVAKTGH

-1226 RENRMRGIIT
+1226 RENRMKGIIT

>member
-259 LTSGGD
+259 LTTGGD

-387 IGVAAG
+387 IGVAVG

-412 ISGDT
+412 MSGDT

-505 EGVGKGIGAALKGL
+505 EGVGKGIGAVLKGL

-601 IARSFN
+601 IAQSFN
-607 MMTPAIIAVGS
+607 MMTPAIMAVGA

-681 VEIVQAL
+681 VEIIQAL

-737 ITSILDSVG
+737 ITSILDSAS

-779 GFNLLANGITKITK
+779 GFNQLAQGIERITK
-793 LNLFD
+793 LNLLD
-798 MGTSLAAVATGVG
+798 MGASLAAVA
-811 AIAASGGGLKSAGTG
+811 
-826 MTALGTGM
+826 
-834 QTVSRS
+834 
-840 AMTAVTGMTAFVTR
+840 
-854 ISTLSTTIGTLPAMM
+854 
-869 TTAASGFASFTSQ
+869 
-882 AVSGVAGLSA
+882 AGL
-892 INAPI
+892 
-897 ATFKSQIMTITPALA
+897 
-912 MAGSG
+912 
-917 VVAFGLKMG
+917 G
-926 AIGAVLSGLGSRV
+926 AIGATSGGLISAGSSLSVIVQGLMTVQSVSAIASSSLASLGNVAVSAMSMLV
-939 LAVGTGL
+939 AGVQLAVSGTKSGMTQIVNAISL
-946 SAVSSGLSKVSS
+946 SANQMIQAGKQAGDGTTKGVVTGIRSGIGQAGGAMHAMMIAIRDTGMQGVSS
-958 SAGTASGQIKTMASS
+958 MR
-973 TQVVISAFNAMR
+973 VV
-985 SQVQSSMQAMLN
+985 
-997 VIKSVGNQMRSQGKQ
+997 
-1012 IGTQTA
+1012 
-1018 QNIAQ
+1018 
-1023 GISSGRGQTTSAMQA
+1023 
-1038 LMAAIRS
+1038 
-1045 VAMSGAGSMRY
+1045 GSM
-1056 AGAMIG
+1056 IS
-1062 QGLAQGMYSSL
+1062 QGLAQGMMSSI

-1088 RAARA
+1088 RAAKA
-1093 KAKIHSPSRLFR
+1093 KAQIHSPSRLFR
-1105 DNIGRFISQGV
+1105 DAIGRFLPMGV
-1116 AVGITKDAYKVD
+1116 AVGIEKNTKYVD
-1128 DAMGAVYD
+1128 KAMDGMYEH
-1136 QIQAFSY
+1136 INTFNY
-1143 KAEDVIGVGKSKL
+1143 KAEDVIGVGKTKL

-1173 VEVAKEKSNELMAKA
+1173 VEVAKEKSNELLAKA

-1203 FDDGTLVAKTGD
+1203 LDDGTLVAKTGH

-1226 RENRMRGIIT
+1226 RENRMKGIIT

>member
-104 LSANEYMENVTSFS
+104 ISANEYMENVTSFS

-235 KEASTTFSGS
+235 EEASTTFSGS

-259 LTSGGD
+259 LTTGGD

-272 LAESA
+272 LAESV

-387 IGVAAG
+387 IGAAAG

-412 ISGDT
+412 MSGDT

-432 KAFSFLKSFNPFSFF
+432 KAFKTVPGIFKGVFSSFGLLKGALSGNPFSLF
-447 KKGAEEA
+447 KKNATESAEGAR
-454 IAGTT
+454 GVLW
-459 GSVKRAKST
+459 SVQNT
-468 ISQVFSGISNVIKT
+468 ILQIFKGISDVIKT
-482 AGNALKSTFQGMGKM
+482 TGDALKSTFQGMGKM
-497 FQGLGKTF
+497 FEGVGKAF

-519 MQGLR
+519 MQGLK

-568 IVEAV
+568 IIEAV

-601 IARSFN
+601 IAQSFN
-607 MMTPAIIAVGS
+607 MMTPAIIAVGA

-681 VEIVQAL
+681 VEIIRAL

-737 ITSILDSVG
+737 ITSILDSAS

-779 GFNLLANGITKITK
+779 GFNQLAQGIERITK
-793 LNLFD
+793 LNLLD
-798 MGTSLAAVATGVG
+798 MGASLAAVA
-811 AIAASGGGLKSAGTG
+811 
-826 MTALGTGM
+826 
-834 QTVSRS
+834 
-840 AMTAVTGMTAFVTR
+840 
-854 ISTLSTTIGTLPAMM
+854 
-869 TTAASGFASFTSQ
+869 
-882 AVSGVAGLSA
+882 AGL
-892 INAPI
+892 
-897 ATFKSQIMTITPALA
+897 
-912 MAGSG
+912 
-917 VVAFGLKMG
+917 G
-926 AIGAVLSGLGSRV
+926 AIGATSGGLTSAGSSLSVIVQGLMTVQSVSAIASGSLASLGTV
-939 LAVGTGL
+939 AVSAMSMLVAGVQLAVSGTKSGMNQIVNAISL
-946 SAVSSGLSKVSS
+946 SANQMIQAGKQAGDGTTKGVVTGIRSGIGQAGGAMHAMITAIRDTGMQGVSS
-958 SAGTASGQIKTMASS
+958 MR
-973 TQVVISAFNAMR
+973 VV
-985 SQVQSSMQAMLN
+985 
-997 VIKSVGNQMRSQGKQ
+997 
-1012 IGTQTA
+1012 
-1018 QNIAQ
+1018 
-1023 GISSGRGQTTSAMQA
+1023 
-1038 LMAAIRS
+1038 
-1045 VAMSGAGSMRY
+1045 GSM
-1056 AGAMIG
+1056 IS
-1062 QGLAQGMYSSL
+1062 QGLAQGMMSSI

-1088 RAARA
+1088 RAAKA
-1093 KAKIHSPSRLFR
+1093 KAQIHSPSRLFR
-1105 DNIGRFISQGV
+1105 DAIGRFLPMGV
-1116 AVGITKDAYKVD
+1116 AVGIEKNTKYVD
-1128 DAMGAVYD
+1128 KAMDSMYEH
-1136 QIQAFSY
+1136 INAFNY
-1143 KAEDVIGVGKSKL
+1143 KAEDVIGVGKTKL

-1173 VEVAKEKSNELMAKA
+1173 VEVAKEKSNELLAKA

-1203 FDDGTLVAKTGD
+1203 LDDGTLVAKTGD

-1226 RENRMRGIIT
+1226 RENRMKGIIT

>member
-259 LTSGGD
+259 LTTGGD

-387 IGVAAG
+387 IGAAAG

-412 ISGDT
+412 MSGDT

-432 KAFSFLKSFNPFSFF
+432 KAFKTVPGIFKGISSSFGLLKGALSGNPFSLF
-447 KKGAEEA
+447 KKNATESAEGAR
-454 IAGTT
+454 GVLW
-459 GSVKRAKST
+459 SVQNT
-468 ISQVFSGISNVIKT
+468 ILQIFKGISDVIKT
-482 AGNALKSTFQGMGKM
+482 TGDALKSTFQGMGKM
-497 FQGLGKTF
+497 FEGVGKAF

-519 MQGLR
+519 MQGLK

-568 IVEAV
+568 IIEAV

-601 IARSFN
+601 IAQSFN
-607 MMTPAIIAVGS
+607 MMTPAIIAVGA

-681 VEIVQAL
+681 VEIIQAL

-737 ITSILDSVG
+737 ITSILDSAS

-779 GFNLLANGITKITK
+779 GFNQLAQGIERITK
-793 LNLFD
+793 LNLLD
-798 MGTSLAAVATGVG
+798 MGASLAAVA
-811 AIAASGGGLKSAGTG
+811 
-826 MTALGTGM
+826 
-834 QTVSRS
+834 
-840 AMTAVTGMTAFVTR
+840 
-854 ISTLSTTIGTLPAMM
+854 
-869 TTAASGFASFTSQ
+869 
-882 AVSGVAGLSA
+882 AGL
-892 INAPI
+892 
-897 ATFKSQIMTITPALA
+897 
-912 MAGSG
+912 
-917 VVAFGLKMG
+917 G
-926 AIGAVLSGLGSRV
+926 AIGATSGGLTSAGSSLSVIVQGLMTVQSVSAIASGSLASLGTV
-939 LAVGTGL
+939 AVSAMSMLVAGVQLAVSGTKSGMNQIVNAISL
-946 SAVSSGLSKVSS
+946 SANQMIQAGKQAGDGTTKGVVTGIRSGIGQSGGAMHAMMIAIRDTGMQGVSS
-958 SAGTASGQIKTMASS
+958 MR
-973 TQVVISAFNAMR
+973 VV
-985 SQVQSSMQAMLN
+985 
-997 VIKSVGNQMRSQGKQ
+997 
-1012 IGTQTA
+1012 
-1018 QNIAQ
+1018 
-1023 GISSGRGQTTSAMQA
+1023 
-1038 LMAAIRS
+1038 
-1045 VAMSGAGSMRY
+1045 GSM
-1056 AGAMIG
+1056 IS
-1062 QGLAQGMYSSL
+1062 QGLAQGMMSSI

-1088 RAARA
+1088 RAAKA
-1093 KAKIHSPSRLFR
+1093 KAQIHSPSRLFR
-1105 DNIGRFISQGV
+1105 DAIGRFLPMGV
-1116 AVGITKDAYKVD
+1116 AVGIDKNTKYVD
-1128 DAMGAVYD
+1128 KAMDGMYEH
-1136 QIQAFSY
+1136 INAFNY
-1143 KAEDVIGVGKSKL
+1143 KAEDVIGVGKTKL

-1173 VEVAKEKSNELMAKA
+1173 VEVAKEKSNELLAKA

-1203 FDDGTLVAKTGD
+1203 LDDGTLVAKTGD

-1226 RENRMRGIIT
+1226 RENRMKGIIT